1 MADRVIKR
9 RNRPNRYP
17 DELLLGAAAEV
28 FHERGFHEASMQEIA
43 ERAGA
48 TKPTLYARFGSKD
61 VLYDRAMERIAN
73 SMIAEMADAYERAQA
88 DTPEEATQR
97 CCEAF
102 FDWVKSNQVGFHLL
116 LAADQGAPTGIDHRR
131 RALTAL
137 TDLLVD
143 AMTAYL
149 HGLGLRPGP
158 ATGLI
163 AAYAV
168 GVFDYGARWA
178 VENDALD
185 RLDIAGFTSTF
196 TLRGLQGLSPDAVSS
211 LLRRRKRA
219 A

>member
-1 MADRVIKR
+1 MAERTIRR
-9 RNRPNRYP
+9 RNRPNRYS

-28 FHERGFHEASMQEIA
+28 FHERGFHEASMLDIA

-48 TKPTLYARFGSKD
+48 TKPTLYARFGSKEA
-61 VLYDRAMERIAN
+61 LYDLAMERIAD
-73 SMIAEMADAYERAQA
+73 SMIARMAEAYERAQA
-88 DTPEEATQR
+88 DAPEDATQR

-102 FDWVKSNQVGFHLL
+102 FDWVKSNPVGFHLL
-116 LAADQGAPTGIDHRR
+116 LATDHGAPTGIDHRQ
-131 RALTAL
+131 RALTSL

-143 AMTAYL
+143 AMAAYL
-149 HGLGLRPGP
+149 RSLGERPGP

-185 RLDIAGFTSTF
+185 RLDMPSFTATF
-196 TLRGLQGLSPDAVSS
+196 TLRGLQGLSPDVVSS